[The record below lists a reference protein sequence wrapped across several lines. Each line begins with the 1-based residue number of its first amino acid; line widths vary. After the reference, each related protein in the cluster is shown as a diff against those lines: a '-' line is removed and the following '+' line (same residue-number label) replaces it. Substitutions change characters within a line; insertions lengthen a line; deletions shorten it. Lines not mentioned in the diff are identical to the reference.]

1 MAPLA
6 AQRGMLWWPY
16 RSPRIDYPLTWSG
29 PEGSS
34 HSGNIEC
41 RGVAGGAASISG
53 VGKPQSAANAFF
65 LSCFSPNAP
74 TADSF
79 ISRWNLGQAR

>member
-1 MAPLA
+1 M
-6 AQRGMLWWPY
+6 R
-16 RSPRIDYPLTWSG
+16 TWSG